1 MDEHAAGF
9 ETGSAWIGNLS
20 MDRFSIGGADLL
32 ADRAADTGASEI
44 VFKSVGARRHGY
56 AHWASGLAALDQ
68 QRHARGVLDYRVASR
83 ELAGVV
89 AGIAN

>member
-1 MDEHAAGF
+1 
-9 ETGSAWIGNLS
+9 
-20 MDRFSIGGADLL
+20 MDRFPIGGADLL

-68 QRHARGVLDYRVASR
+68 QRHARGVLDRCVASR
-83 ELAGVV
+83 ELAGVI